1 MVQQTFKAA
10 PLTTEFFLQGSVME
24 NSLETLVNRLKGLC
38 DNADYQQESF
48 QDHEMVF
55 HIKNTSVP
63 TPLVYRVRHSLVQTE
78 CWSLRYLGHA
88 EVGDKNRPTLVRSYI
103 DCPTSEN
110 VAQFIGELGFRM
122 DHEFVVKG
130 FYFHKGRM
138 KITVSKFYKMNQP
151 GNTTNDT
158 IEPVCPSYLVE
169 LSVVTSSGQEAV
181 GDDMK
186 NFAEQLKPLV
196 ILEKTDH
203 RKIQLAQT

>member
-1 MVQQTFKAA
+1 
-10 PLTTEFFLQGSVME
+10 ME

-63 TPLVYRVRHSLVQTE
+63 TPLVFRVRHSLVQTE

-151 GNTTNDT
+151 GITTNDT
-158 IEPVCPSYLVE
+158 IETVCPSYLVE

-196 ILEKTDH
+196 TLEKTDH